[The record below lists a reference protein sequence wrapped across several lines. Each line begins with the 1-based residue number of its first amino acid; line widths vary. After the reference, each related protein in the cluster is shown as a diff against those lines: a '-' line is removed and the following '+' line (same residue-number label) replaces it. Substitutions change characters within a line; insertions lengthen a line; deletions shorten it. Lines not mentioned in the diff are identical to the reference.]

1 MMRAWI
7 ISGLAA
13 LLVALGTRPLA
24 ARQPLP
30 EMPDYVFVVAP
41 WEENL
46 DVVIFGDARP
56 ALVRFRGQIDG
67 RGFRTAWDEFAGRL
81 YDYLD
86 TNGDRV
92 LTARE
97 AEARPGRWP
106 QLFGNLLP
114 FRDAGPP
121 VPTGDPTGLD
131 SDPKDGKVSVDELS
145 RYLREAM
152 GFEALGSQRGGGPD
166 ALYQAAFAQ
175 MDRDSDGALS
185 PAELAG
191 AEGLIARLDG
201 DEDEMVALAE
211 LRPHDDPFASQFYD
225 DDTAAE
231 PAPNAAESDPIVV
244 LNSAEV
250 RRLVARRLL
259 TRYGGGAF
267 GLADAAA
274 LERFLLHP
282 APSLILDV
290 RLGRAP
296 RRNATLELAGPGDL
310 AGPLAANVKKTEDNG
325 LVLGLDGVDVRLG
338 LNDIVRDF
346 RRFFDM
352 RFNEADADKDGAL
365 DRKEAEKSRF
375 FPRLFDPADRDGD
388 ETLTRR
394 ELTGF
399 LDRSVDATESRLMV
413 TAGDSGRNVFEL
425 LDTDHDGRL
434 GRRELRSAV
443 KRLKAFDRDGDGR
456 VALAELPRTYELKVG
471 RGPFFRRRGVAYES
485 YDDPPRR
492 RPGTA
497 DDAVSWFRHMDRN
510 HDGDVSAREFLGTA
524 EDFRRL
530 DRDGDGLIDP
540 GEAAKG
546 P

>member
-1 MMRAWI
+1 MTRAWI

-13 LLVALGTRPLA
+13 LLVTLGTRPLA

-46 DVVIFGDARP
+46 DVVVFGDVRP
-56 ALVRFRGQIDG
+56 ALIRFRGQIDG

-86 TNGDRV
+86 TNSDRV

-97 AEARPGRWP
+97 ARPGHWQ

-121 VPTGDPTGLD
+121 VPTGDPTSLD
-131 SDPKDGKVSVDELS
+131 SDPKDGKVSIDELS
-145 RYLREAM
+145 RYLRESL
-152 GFEALGSQRGGGPD
+152 GFEALGSQRGGGAD
-166 ALYQAAFAQ
+166 ALHQAAFAQ
-175 MDRDSDGALS
+175 LDRDSDGALN
-185 PAELAG
+185 PAELVG
-191 AEGLIARLDG
+191 AEGLIHRLDG

-211 LRPHDDPFASQFYD
+211 LRPHDDPYAGQFD
-225 DDTAAE
+225 DENEAGPAAI
-231 PAPNAAESDPIVV
+231 AAESEPIVP
-244 LNSAEV
+244 LTTAEV

-259 TRYGGGAF
+259 NKYGGRAF
-267 GLADAAA
+267 GFADAVE
-274 LERFLLHP
+274 LERFLLNP
-282 APSLILDV
+282 APSLILEV
-290 RLGRAP
+290 RLGRSP
-296 RRNATLELAGPGDL
+296 RRNSTLELAGPGDL
-310 AGPLAANVKKTEDNG
+310 AGPLAANVKKTEEGG
-325 LVLGLDGVDVRLG
+325 LVLDLDGIEVRLG

-388 ETLTRR
+388 EKLTRR

-413 TAGDSGRNVFEL
+413 TAGDSGRNVFEV
-425 LDTDHDGRL
+425 LDADHDGRL
-434 GRRELRSAV
+434 GRRELRSAA

-456 VALAELPRTYELKVG
+456 VSLAELPRTYELKVG

-492 RPGTA
+492 RPGPE
-497 DDAVSWFRHMDRN
+497 DAVSWFRHMDRN

-540 GEAAKG
+540 KEAAKG

>member
-1 MMRAWI
+1 MTRAWI
-7 ISGLAA
+7 IPGLAA
-13 LLVALGTRPLA
+13 LLVGLSTRPLA
-24 ARQPLP
+24 AGQPLP

-41 WEENL
+41 QEENL
-46 DVVIFGDARP
+46 DVVVFGDARP
-56 ALVRFRGQIDG
+56 ALIRFRGQIDG

-97 AEARPGRWP
+97 ARPGRWQ

-121 VPTGDPTGLD
+121 VPTGDPTVLD
-131 SDPKDGKVSVDELS
+131 SDPKDAKVSVDELS
-145 RYLREAM
+145 RYLREAL
-152 GFEALGSQRGGGPD
+152 GFEALGSQQGGGAD

-175 MDRDSDGALS
+175 LDRDSDGALS

-191 AEGLIARLDG
+191 AEGLIHRLDA

-244 LNSAEV
+244 LTTAEV
-250 RRLVARRLL
+250 RRLVAQRLL
-259 TRYGGGAF
+259 TKYGGGAF

-274 LERFLLHP
+274 LERFLRDP
-282 APSLILDV
+282 APGLILNV

-296 RRNATLELAGPGDL
+296 RRNSTLELAGPGDL
-310 AGPLAANVKKTEDNG
+310 AGPLAAKVKKTEEGG
-325 LVLGLDGVDVRLG
+325 LVLDLDGIEVRLG

-388 ETLTRR
+388 EKLTRR

-413 TAGDSGRNVFEL
+413 TAGDSGRNVFEV
-425 LDTDHDGRL
+425 LDADHDGRL
-434 GRRELRSAV
+434 GRRELRETA
-443 KRLKAFDRDGDGR
+443 KRLKTFDRDDDGR

-485 YDDPPRR
+485 YDDQPRR
-492 RPGTA
+492 RPA
-497 DDAVSWFRHMDRN
+497 SEDAVSWFRHMDRN
-510 HDGDVSAREFLGTA
+510 HDGDVSTREFLGTA

-540 GEAAKG
+540 KEAAKG